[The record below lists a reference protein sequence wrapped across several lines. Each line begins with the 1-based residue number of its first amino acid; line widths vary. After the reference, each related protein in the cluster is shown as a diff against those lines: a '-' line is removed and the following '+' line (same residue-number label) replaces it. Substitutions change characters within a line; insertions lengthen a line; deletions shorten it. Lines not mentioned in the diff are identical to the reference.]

1 VTGGLAAVVDGGT
14 VAALAEL
21 TPPGGG
27 DELTLRRSWPRGV
40 DHLLLEYV
48 DGTGSAIAGQWHADR
63 ARGGAVAAG
72 TPGATWLEDRG
83 VVLQPLGADRRLR
96 ALAGMVAEPGATLI
110 VHRPERRAVV
120 RRTVG
125 RTTYA
130 KVVRPTK
137 VAALVAAD
145 GLVRATTVPVPEL
158 VMVDPGEGIVEWAEL
173 PGRSLHDLLGDEA
186 VPLGVVTA
194 AAAAAG
200 HAVRAMHSAPVSE
213 PARHHTAA
221 DEVANMARWVGPVG
235 ILASTPPGI
244 ERALDAAVALLSEPA
259 SAPVLVHRDLHD
271 KQILVEGDEAGMID
285 VDTIAKGEAA
295 VDLANLLVH
304 LELRA
309 ALGVAPSRTQ
319 AAADSFLDAYRPSA
333 DVRARIGAYAAA
345 TRVRLACV
353 YAFRP
358 AQAVAAAQ
366 LLAGPP

>member
-1 VTGGLAAVVDGGT
+1 PGCGVMLCSPHFGG
-14 VAALAEL
+14 
-21 TPPGGG
+21 
-27 DELTLRRSWPRGV
+27 
-40 DHLLLEYV
+40 
-48 DGTGSAIAGQWHADR
+48 R
-63 ARGGAVAAG
+63 ARSAAFA
-72 TPGATWLEDRG
+72 P
-83 VVLQPLGADRRLR
+83 
-96 ALAGMVAEPGATLI
+96 
-110 VHRPERRAVV
+110 
-120 RRTVG
+120 
-125 RTTYA
+125 
-130 KVVRPTK
+130 PTK